1 MKANFNIVDF
11 KWIEILYHLI
21 IKAFNIF
28 LILLY
33 FRSLRG
39 DSVTVHRNMFL
50 CLLLTEIVLVAGLE
64 QTWQPILCAVLAAL
78 LDYLLLATIC
88 WAFLECFQLY
98 VELADISQP
107 QKSRWPW
114 YYGLAYT
121 VPAVIV
127 SIAAIVDCRSYGT
140 DRMCWLRSDNYFK
153 RKRTRVSEWI
163 NNK

>member
-1 MKANFNIVDF
+1 MK
-11 KWIEILYHLI
+11 
-21 IKAFNIF
+21 
-28 LILLY
+28 
-33 FRSLRG
+33 G
-39 DSVTVHRNMFL
+39 DSVTVHRNIFL
-50 CLLLTEIVLVAGLE
+50 CLLLTEIVLVTGLE

-127 SIAAIVDCRSYGT
+127 SIAAVVDCRSYGT
-140 DRMCWLRSDNYFK
+140 DRMCWLRSDNYFIFSFIGPAVGIYF
-153 RKRTRVSEWI
+153 VSIFHCII
-163 NNK
+163 NILLAACPDNEMAS